1 MHSYCIFISLVSN
14 FIIIVVL
21 ASSLFEA
28 NEKEK
33 RDSELENDI
42 QCSTDRF
49 ISGIKAAYI
58 PAQKGSMCDATPI
71 PTNGILYSTVNNMVA
86 WLRIRDDGN
95 AWIFVK
101 LADTLTWAPMVK
113 ATMQDI
119 ADAIASRIPDD
130 QALAIKVDEYK
141 RQLKYSDYG
150 SEQMIKTYSPL

>member
-1 MHSYCIFISLVSN
+1 MDSYCIFALVSN
-14 FIIIVVL
+14 FIIIILL
-21 ASSLFEA
+21 ARSLFNA

-33 RDSELENDI
+33 RDSELQNDI
-42 QCSTDRF
+42 QRSTDLF

-71 PTNGILYSTVNNMVA
+71 PGNGILYSAVNNRVA
-86 WLRIRDDGN
+86 WLRVRDDGN
-95 AWIFVK
+95 AWMFVK
-101 LADTLTWAPMVK
+101 LADSQTWAPMVR

-119 ADAIASRIPDD
+119 ADAIASKIPDD

-141 RQLKYSDYG
+141 RQLKYSDYD